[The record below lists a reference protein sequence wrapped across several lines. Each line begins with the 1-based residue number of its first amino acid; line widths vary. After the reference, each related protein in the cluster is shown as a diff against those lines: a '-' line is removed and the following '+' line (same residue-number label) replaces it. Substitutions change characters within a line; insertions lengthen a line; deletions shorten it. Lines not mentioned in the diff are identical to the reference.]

1 MLKLHCRKL
10 LRSSSLNTNNCRFYP
25 HRNFFG
31 KFNGSYVDNKGHEIV
46 IDSKDKKLCF
56 SINNSFA
63 PLAESSVLTKYGN
76 TVVHVSVCSNKCDEP
91 SPNMVALN
99 VDYRSR
105 AYAFGRLVDS
115 KQKRERH
122 NTDDEI
128 LAGRIIDRS
137 IRPLFP
143 KGYLDEIQLTCTS
156 HSVDGIHDPI
166 VTAVNGASM
175 ALIKS
180 KQPWNGPIG
189 CARIGMIDGQLVLN
203 PSAKDMEK
211 STLDLI
217 YSGTSYRTLMMEISG
232 HEIEEDSI
240 KAAMKLAHSAVQDV
254 IELQNSAITPKDE
267 LSQARELPID
277 IQELF
282 RDKNFAVKD
291 FSKDILNKIINVPD
305 DMKALGM
312 EIGYDTALQIFCK
325 GLPRSDRSKCEAI
338 VRSNIMTKLSEKV
351 PTISPMIRSLT
362 AEYVM
367 SKAFRDT
374 CLNHNSRVDGRE
386 ITELRDINFDC
397 NLLPQAH
404 GSSFFERGETR
415 VLCSTTIGSI
425 FEEKKFFPINGAPEK
440 SENFFLHYDFPPYCT
455 GEVGN
460 ATSLNRRMVGHG
472 NLAEKA
478 VKAVIPSASE
488 FPYTIRVFSEC
499 TSSNGSSSMA
509 SACGASLALVDAG
522 VPIKSHVAGL
532 SIGLVTTDEIRN
544 ISDDEKDVNYK
555 IPKSQYTLLTD
566 ILGSEDHYGDMDFKV
581 AGTKN
586 GITAVQLDV
595 KLTNGIPISILEEAL
610 ERAMEGRKSI
620 IAQMDKYSPF
630 QTQNLVLKN
639 NVPRAAMIKYEPSRY
654 KYLVGPGGEMIKFI
668 EETYKCS
675 VQFREEGVVY
685 VYGENEVEVDEACLF
700 IKELVCNINEN
711 DVFHG
716 QVVEVKDYGAL
727 VKITRAQIALLHI
740 SELTH
745 DPELLKKPVSELVAV
760 GQRLQVKVLNVDKGT
775 GQIKV
780 SRRQLLNLSS
790 SEKDPLIF
798 QVPTADTPQM
808 GIIPTFPTT
817 PPRAWSREYFKT
829 NVASEADIEK
839 VMKTKEIVNKKNVK
853 PRDSTDSNQIST
865 NNQSSS
871 SPSPQLETSN
881 GEIEIKESIRKSVD
895 DATKVWRERGK
906 KPKIEKQS
914 NENATDLTADENNDS
929 DSRSDRN
936 RSSNNRGGKDRPDR
950 GEKGDRS
957 DRGERSK
964 RGDRSDRGDRSK
976 RGDRSDRGERS
987 QKRTM
992 NSNNDENEKE
1002 AQPGIDNDNETNESH
1017 KNRRS
1022 NRRRPIKAILDEL
1035 IDITDSSATSKS
1047 NSDEELIGNGY
1058 RGLFTKND

>member
-1 MLKLHCRKL
+1 MLRVKL
-10 LRSSSLNTNNCRFYP
+10 LCRNSSRLQYINPCRT
-25 HRNFFG
+25 FFG
-31 KFNGSYVDNKGHEIV
+31 KFTGSYDKINEKLI
-46 IDSKDKKLCF
+46 ISKDNNVSF

-76 TVVHVSVCSNKCDEP
+76 TVIHVSVCSDKCDEP

-128 LAGRIIDRS
+128 LVGRIIDRS

-143 KGYLDEIQLTCTS
+143 KGYIDEIQLTCTA

-166 VTAVNGASM
+166 VTAVNCASM
-175 ALIKS
+175 ALMKS

-189 CARIGMIDGQLVLN
+189 CARIGIIDDKLVLN
-203 PSAKDMEK
+203 PSVQDMER

-232 HEIEEDSI
+232 NEIDEI
-240 KAAMKLAHSAVQDV
+240 KIKEAMKLAHTAVQEI
-254 IELQNSAITPKDE
+254 IELQKSAISSNNEVSGMK
-267 LSQARELPID
+267 ELPYD
-277 IQELF
+277 VQNLF
-282 RDKNFAVKD
+282 EDKNFIVKD
-291 FSKDILNKIINVPD
+291 FRKDIVNKIIKIPD

-325 GLPRSDRSKCEAI
+325 GLPRADRSKCEAI
-338 VRSNIMTKLSEKV
+338 VRSNIMSKLSEKV
-351 PTISPMIRSLT
+351 SDISPMIRSLT

-374 CLNHNSRVDGRE
+374 CLNHNSRVDGRD
-386 ITELRDINFDC
+386 ISKLRDINFSYSTI
-397 NLLPQAH
+397 PQLH

-415 VLCSTTIGSI
+415 VLCSTTIGSL
-425 FEEKKFFPINGAPEK
+425 FEEKKYFPINGAPEK
-440 SENFFLHYDFPPYCT
+440 NENFFLHYDFPPYCT

-460 ATSLNRRMVGHG
+460 ATSTNRRMIGHG

-478 VKAVIPSASE
+478 VKAVIPSAAD

-532 SIGLVTTDEIRN
+532 SIGLVTSDEIKNTSTDEIDIN
-544 ISDDEKDVNYK
+544 HTV
-555 IPKSQYTLLTD
+555 PKSQYTLLTD

-581 AGTKN
+581 AGTKK

-595 KLTNGIPISILEEAL
+595 KLANGIPISILEEAL
-610 ERAMEGRKSI
+610 DRAMEGRRDI
-620 IAQMDKYSPF
+620 IAKLDKYAPF
-630 QTQNLVLKN
+630 QTQNLILKKN
-639 NVPRAAMIKYEPSRY
+639 IPRAALIKYEPSRY

-668 EETYKCS
+668 EETYKCT

-685 VYGENEVEVDEACLF
+685 VYGEYEAELYEACLF
-700 IKELVCNINEN
+700 IKELACNINEN
-711 DVFHG
+711 DVFNG

-727 VKITRAQIALLHI
+727 IKITRAQIALLHI

-780 SRRQLLNLSS
+780 SRKQLLNLSED
-790 SEKDPLIF
+790 EKDLLTF
-798 QVPTADTPQM
+798 QVPTEDTPQM
-808 GIIPTFPTT
+808 SSIPTFPTT
-817 PPRAWSREYFKT
+817 PPRAWSREYFKS

-839 VMKTKEIVNKKNVK
+839 VMKVKEIKKINKPKDKETFLESTNDKIPNISFINDAIESAIVDADIK
-853 PRDSTDSNQIST
+853 DVTDKEKSADIGIKDINNKVWKERGKSTDSVEKNEKYLISD
-865 NNQSSS
+865 N
-871 SPSPQLETSN
+871 TSDL
-881 GEIEIKESIRKSVD
+881 KD
-895 DATKVWRERGK
+895 GK
-906 KPKIEKQS
+906 
-914 NENATDLTADENNDS
+914 D
-929 DSRSDRN
+929 
-936 RSSNNRGGKDRPDR
+936 RSSNKDQSSYKKKRD
-950 GEKGDRS
+950 ERS
-957 DRGERSK
+957 SHDEGHRESRGERSK
-964 RGDRSDRGDRSK
+964 RG
-976 RGDRSDRGERS
+976 ERS
-987 QKRTM
+987 RNRTKNETSRKGKEKRNEK
-992 NSNNDENEKE
+992 NSNIENDERK
-1002 AQPGIDNDNETNESH
+1002 PSKFLGGLD
-1017 KNRRS
+1017 
-1022 NRRRPIKAILDEL
+1022 RRPMKSILDEL
-1035 IDITDSSATSKS
+1035 IDISEESTTKAVRQNSVESSG
-1047 NSDEELIGNGY
+1047 EELVGDGY
-1058 RGLFTKND
+1058 RSLFTQKDSK